1 MMRRSFAL
9 IVLTSLLASSFAAAP
24 ARAQDR
30 EEARLILARQVL
42 QELRQS
48 PDQFIPDRLLER
60 AYGVAVVPNVLKG
73 AFIFGVRR
81 GQGVLVVRDNAGRFS
96 NPVFVNL
103 TGGSVGWQIG
113 GQSSDVVLVFTTRAG
128 IDGILK
134 GKVTLGAD
142 ASVAA
147 GPVGRQASAG
157 VDLNQGAEVYSYS
170 RSNGLFAGIALDG
183 TAITINHGSNAEY
196 YGKPRVDPYQIVD
209 GTVGTDKETARR
221 FLAEVNLGTTPQS
234 VQPVAGTAASPATP
248 PPAAAPVT
256 QPAAAEAA
264 RTFPMEDPKPGR
276 EPGT

>member
-1 MMRRSFAL
+1 MLRRSFAL

-24 ARAQDR
+24 VRAQDR

-81 GQGVLVVRDNAGRFS
+81 GQGVLVVRDKAGRFS
-96 NPVFVNL
+96 NPVFINL
-103 TGGSVGWQIG
+103 TGGSVG

-134 GKVTLGAD
+134 GKVTLGGD

-183 TAITINHGSNAEY
+183 TALTINHAANAEY
-196 YGKPRVDPYQIVD
+196 YDKHRVDPYQIVD

-234 VQPVAGTAASPATP
+234 VQPAPGTAAAPAGAP
-248 PPAAAPVT
+248 PPAAAPAA
-256 QPAAAEAA
+256 QPAADGEAA